1 MTEQSDGEWGLL
13 EPLAASSA
21 AIGDDAVLGAMVD
34 VERALLLVWGR
45 VRGSDVSAAAGALRA
60 EQLDRAALLAGSR
73 SDGMPVVAL
82 VRQLRAL
89 AEAAS
94 PGSGA
99 ELHIGATSQDILD
112 TALVLTARRA
122 LGDARVRLLAAG
134 ESLVALA
141 TAEAQTLA
149 IARTLGQHA
158 EQSTAGVLA
167 SGWLD
172 GVSSAIAAIDAAD
185 FPVQL
190 GGPVG
195 TGEELDRAG
204 GSVESSTR
212 LRAAL
217 AAELGLTDPGRSWHS
232 ERSPILMIGNAAAI
246 VAVTLG
252 RVGRDVGFLSRSEIA
267 EVVLA
272 TAGGSSAMPHKR
284 NPVDAVLLSAN
295 GLRVGGLQATVHGA
309 AVSQDARPMG
319 EWHAEWSAF
328 RGLLRLAAQS
338 ADAASAMLGGLA
350 FDHAALERNRAI
362 TPELRRDPAAT
373 VAASA
378 RIVGA
383 AVGRFHSLS
392 IKELP

>member
-1 MTEQSDGEWGLL
+1 MTEQSDSEWGLL

-21 AIGDDAVLGAMVD
+21 ATGDDAVLAAMVE

-45 VRGSDVSAAAGALRA
+45 VRGSDVSAAAGALRVDR
-60 EQLDRAALLAGSR
+60 LDRAALLAGSR

-94 PGSGA
+94 PGTGA

-112 TALVLTARRA
+112 TALVLTARRVLA
-122 LGDARVRLLAAG
+122 DARLRLLAAG
-134 ESLVALA
+134 ESLVGLA

-167 SGWLD
+167 AGWLD
-172 GVSSAIAAIDAAD
+172 GVSSAVAAIDATV

-195 TGEELDRAG
+195 TGEELERAG
-204 GSVESSTR
+204 GSPATSVQ

-217 AAELGLTDPGRSWHS
+217 AAELGLTDPGRCWHS
-232 ERSPILMIGNAAAI
+232 ERSPILTIGNAAAI
-246 VAVTLG
+246 VAVVLG
-252 RVGRDVGFLSRSEIA
+252 RLGRDVGFLSRSEIA

-272 TAGGSSAMPHKR
+272 SAGGSSAMPHKR

-295 GLRVGGLQATVHGA
+295 GLRVGGLQAAVHGA
-309 AVSQDARPMG
+309 AISQDSRPMG

-338 ADAASAMLGGLA
+338 ADAAASMLGGLA

-378 RIVGA
+378 RIVSA
-383 AVGRFHSLS
+383 AIGRFHSLS

>member
-1 MTEQSDGEWGLL
+1 MTERSDGEWGLL

-21 AIGDDAVLGAMVD
+21 VIGDDAVLAAMVE
-34 VERALLLVWGR
+34 VERALLLAWGR
-45 VRGSDVSAAAGALRA
+45 ESGADVGAAAGALRA
-60 EQLDRAALLAGSR
+60 EELDCAGLLAGSR

-94 PGSGA
+94 PGAGA
-99 ELHIGATSQDILD
+99 ELHVGATSQDILD

-122 LGDARVRLLAAG
+122 LTEARLRLLAAG
-134 ESLVALA
+134 ERLVALA

-167 SGWLD
+167 AGWLD
-172 GVSSAIAAIDAAD
+172 GVSSAVAAIDAAV

-190 GGPVG
+190 GGAVG
-195 TGEELDRAG
+195 TGEAIDRAG

-217 AAELGLTDPGRSWHS
+217 AAELGLADPGRSWHS
-232 ERSPILMIGNAAAI
+232 ERSPILTIGNAAAI

-252 RVGRDVGFLSRSEIA
+252 RLGRDVGFLSRSEVA

-284 NPVDAVLLSAN
+284 NPIDAVLLSAN
-295 GLRVGGLQATVHGA
+295 GLRVGGLQAVLHGA
-309 AVSQDARPMG
+309 AISQDARPMG

-328 RGLLRLAAQS
+328 RG
-338 ADAASAMLGGLA
+338 
-350 FDHAALERNRAI
+350 
-362 TPELRRDPAAT
+362 
-373 VAASA
+373 
-378 RIVGA
+378 
-383 AVGRFHSLS
+383 
-392 IKELP
+392 